1 MLEKAKLVGLKAG
14 ANINIAGHHYLT
26 LPTLARVGSAN
37 NVGFNTCR
45 GLAAQI
51 ALKTSSPSHATRD
64 SITRPSYIGNE
75 LRLL

>member
-37 NVGFNTCR
+37 NVGFNTSR
-45 GLAAQI
+45 GLAAEI
-51 ALKTSSPSHATRD
+51 ALKTSSPSHATRQ
-64 SITRPSYIGNE
+64 SVTRPSHIDYK
-75 LRLL
+75 LRL